1 MRTMRKPMTN
11 RILGDKPR
19 TGRHGLRTALIGVA
33 ALMGL
38 LIFSIPATANE
49 AGTFNA
55 MVALANKGDA
65 EAQYHVGMMYNN
77 GIGTQRDIRQ
87 AFEWF
92 QKSTASSDPLGAYKL
107 GCYYDG
113 QGEGV
118 VANDKVEA
126 LKYKLI
132 AAQAGYA
139 LAQHDVALLY
149 VKQENF
155 EEAMKWWKLAGDQG
169 DPKSLYNLSGLYFQ
183 GKGAPKDLSLAYAY
197 YKLSKLVPPDK
208 VKGMAGILTKPELTN
223 AEKLVSE
230 WKPQPTALT
239 LKAMRGITAAEEHL
253 KATKN

>member
-1 MRTMRKPMTN
+1 MRTMRKPMTKGM
-11 RILGDKPR
+11 LSDKPR
-19 TGRHGLRTALIGVA
+19 TARHGLCAALIGVA
-33 ALMGL
+33 AFMCL
-38 LIFSIPATANE
+38 LSMPANANE

-77 GIGTQRDIRQ
+77 GIGTQPDIRQ

-92 QKSTASSDPLGAYKL
+92 QKSTASNDPLGAYKL

-118 VANDKVEA
+118 VANDTNEA

-132 AAQAGYA
+132 AAEAGYA

-169 DPKSLYNLSGLYFQ
+169 HPKSLYNLSGLYFQ
-183 GKGAPKDLSLAYAY
+183 GKGVPKDLSLAYAY

-208 VKGMAGILTKPELTN
+208 VKGMAGILTTPELTK

-239 LKAMRGITAAEEHL
+239 LKAMRGVTAAEELL
-253 KATKN
+253 KTTRN